1 MGRLSKIFDQAKD
14 DTNDKEST
22 KARNNEFVNLNFKVD
37 VETRRKLKQYAAK
50 HDLSLKEV
58 FELAINFYM
67 ENNP

>member
-14 DTNDKEST
+14 DANDKEST

-37 VETRRKLKQYAAK
+37 VDIRRKLKQYAAQ

-58 FELAINFYM
+58 FELAINFYID
-67 ENNP
+67 NNP

>member
-1 MGRLSKIFDQAKD
+1 MGRLSKIFDQAKEEP
-14 DTNDKEST
+14 TDKEST
-22 KARNNEFVNLNFKVD
+22 KERNNEIVNLNFKVD

-58 FELAINFYM
+58 FELAINFYI

>member
-14 DTNDKEST
+14 DANDKEST

-58 FELAINFYM
+58 FERAINFYID
-67 ENNP
+67 NNP

>member
-14 DTNDKEST
+14 DANDKEST

-37 VETRRKLKQYAAK
+37 VETRRKLKQYAAQ

-58 FELAINFYM
+58 FERAINFYID
-67 ENNP
+67 NNP

>member
-14 DTNDKEST
+14 DANDKEST

-58 FELAINFYM
+58 FELAINFYI

>member
-14 DTNDKEST
+14 DANDKEST

-67 ENNP
+67 DNNP

>member
-14 DTNDKEST
+14 DANDKEST

-58 FELAINFYM
+58 FELAINFYID
-67 ENNP
+67 NNP

>member
-14 DTNDKEST
+14 DANDKEST